1 MSDRVFDLSKHPFTV
16 IENALLECKNLG
28 IYEKMV
34 FIMLKKCGGKS
45 GNIYPG
51 VETVAGW
58 IGCSKRQVQKCIT
71 SLAAKGLLR
80 RIPRKNRSNI
90 YVLLDFSYDG
100 TSIRPKTGTRAGTGT
115 VLKEPQD
122 VGGEPRAPHGEGR
135 GEPGARGG
143 ECHSPRGERGSP
155 IKVLL
160 KKNHL
165 KESSSEKGGNGN
177 GKGGSKGPSKDW
189 TTNLLDEWQ
198 KAFGQKV
205 PEGAGEDMV
214 TAADYMLYLLGNG
227 ELGSITRPAAYLKGM
242 VRQGFPR
249 QGWPTYPERAER
261 RKLLVRKEKERRMKE
276 KEGREEMFRLKAKW
290 DSLPEPEKQ
299 KWALEA
305 EKRDDFRILS
315 GAMRPYMAWMTSQE
329 IHDTNK

>member
-1 MSDRVFDLSKHPFTV
+1 MSDRVYDLAKHPFTL

-45 GNIYPG
+45 GCIFPG
-51 VETVAGW
+51 VNTLADW
-58 IGCSKRQVQKCIT
+58 MGCSRRQVQKCIS
-71 SLAAKGLLR
+71 SLSAKGLVR
-80 RIPRKNRSNI
+80 RIPRKNKSNI

-100 TSIRPKTGTRAGTGT
+100 TSIRPKTGKSRGT

-135 GEPGARGG
+135 GAPGSRGG
-143 ECHSPRGERGSP
+143 ECHSPRGAPGSP

-160 KKNHL
+160 KNNHL
-165 KESSSEKGGNGN
+165 KKSSSEKGGNGR
-177 GKGGSKGPSKDW
+177 GKDRKDRAEKDW
-189 TTNLLDEWQ
+189 TTNLLDEW
-198 KAFGQKV
+198 KEAFGRNL
-205 PEGAGEDMV
+205 PENAGEDMIM
-214 TAADYMLYLLGNG
+214 AADYMLYLWDKG
-227 ELGSITRPAAYLKGM
+227 ELRSISRPVAYLKGM

-249 QGWPTYPERAER
+249 EGWPTYPERMER
-261 RKLLVRKEKERRMKE
+261 RKLLARKEKERRMKD
-276 KEGREEMFRLKAKW
+276 KESREEVFRLKARW
-290 DSLPEPEKQ
+290 DALPEPEKQ

-305 EKRDDFRILS
+305 EKRDEFRILS
-315 GAMRPYMAWMTSQE
+315 GTLRPYMAWMTSLE